1 MVGDVKDGSQLKA
14 TPGEAYLNVYTPG
27 SEGAP
32 IRGFVI
38 GEDDNTTGI
47 DVITINGIDTNDSK
61 VDDSVYNLMGR
72 KVSKPAKGIYIKNGK
87 KIIIK

>member
-1 MVGDVKDGSQLKA
+1 
-14 TPGEAYLNVYTPG
+14 
-27 SEGAP
+27 AP

-47 DVITINGIDTNDSK
+47 DVITINGIDINDSK
-61 VDDSVYNLMGR
+61 VDDSVYDLMGR

-87 KIIIK
+87 KVIIK

>member
-1 MVGDVKDGSQLKA
+1 MTSNNGSQLKA
-14 TPGEAYLNVYTPG
+14 TPGKAYLKVAKSALGT
-27 SEGAP
+27 AP

-47 DVITINGIDTNDSK
+47 DVITINGIDINGAK
-61 VDDSVYNLMGR
+61 VDDSVYDLKGR

-87 KIIIK
+87 KVIIK